1 MFGKT
6 RKLSMRFHCQKEKSL
21 EKERYNCGGI
31 ESFENDC
38 QTKKTAK
45 LRWKH
50 EYSWSQWQRAEGRG
64 GVSVNNLRRV
74 AGELGKVK
82 NGNGV
87 WRNGKMGNQK
97 RRGEEVLF

>member
-1 MFGKT
+1 MESSKQASNVWEDT
-6 RKLSMRFHCQKEKSL
+6 QALYALSLPEGEVL

-31 ESFENDC
+31 ESFENEC
-38 QTKKTAK
+38 QKNAK

-74 AGELGKVK
+74 AGELG
-82 NGNGV
+82 
-87 WRNGKMGNQK
+87 
-97 RRGEEVLF
+97 